1 MLKYYFLTFLASVAT
16 QQTISNKISNPE
28 CPHGYIK
35 FAHRCIREQ
44 PKNVQLV
51 LSMSVFFNNTIGE

>member
-16 QQTISNKISNPE
+16 QQTISNKIAHPE

-35 FAHRCIREQ
+35 FAHGCVREQ
-44 PKNVQLV
+44 PEKCPTGMINV
-51 LSMSVFFNNTIGE
+51 SFFNYTIVE